1 MTPSPEHSAQDHGP
15 GGWLILAFAI
25 ACGVT
30 VANLYY
36 AQPLVGT
43 IAESF
48 GLDLSGAGVMLTM
61 VMFGYVLGLLFLA
74 PLGDLVEN
82 KTLILVTLGALI
94 ASLLVAAVSSTA
106 PVFIASTLLVGLT
119 AVGTQMILPMVAHLA
134 PAQRRGQIV
143 GTVMSGLLFG
153 ILLARPVATMVAGSF
168 GWRAVFLMSA
178 VLMCG
183 VLVLMMIALP
193 RRKPEH
199 SLTYIRLIHSLGN
212 LAVTTPVLRQRG
224 AYQFLLFGTFSMFWT
239 SMPLVLEQP
248 PFSFGYVAM
257 SAFLLSGAGGA
268 LIAPVAGRLADH
280 GRSNLVTVL
289 AMSVVLLS
297 FALTW
302 VAGHTSGAL
311 PIVIFVIAGIL
322 IDAGT
327 QANFVAGQRAI
338 YALPAQAR
346 SRLNALYLSSAF
358 LGGTIGAALSGFA
371 VAHGGTTTIA
381 LIGMGAAL
389 LALALFGLE
398 VARRK
403 KPSNA

>member
-1 MTPSPEHSAQDHGP
+1 MPSPAEHPAHDQGP

-25 ACGVT
+25 ACGLT

-48 GLDLSGAGVMLTM
+48 GLDVSSAGVMMTM
-61 VMFGYVLGLLFLA
+61 VMLGYVLGLLFLA

-82 KTLILVTLGALI
+82 KKLILITLGALI
-94 ASLLVAAVSSTA
+94 VSLLIAAASPNAMAFVASS
-106 PVFIASTLLVGLT
+106 LLVGLT
-119 AVGTQMILPMVAHLA
+119 AVGTQMIVPVVAHLA
-134 PAQRRGQIV
+134 PERRRGQIV

-199 SLTYIRLIHSLGN
+199 SLNYLRLIHSLGN
-212 LAVTTPVLRQRG
+212 LAMTTRVLQRRG

-239 SMPLVLEQP
+239 AMPLVLEQP
-248 PFSFGYVAM
+248 PFSLGYIAM
-257 SAFLLSGAGGA
+257 SAFLLSGASGA
-268 LIAPVAGRLADH
+268 FVAPFAGRMADH
-280 GRSNLVTVL
+280 GRGNVVTAL
-289 AMSVVLLS
+289 AMTLVWVS

-302 VAGHTSGAL
+302 IGGHSSGVLA
-311 PIVIFVIAGIL
+311 ITIFVIAGIL

-327 QANFVAGQRAI
+327 QANFVTGQRAI
-338 YALPAQAR
+338 YALPAHAR
-346 SRLNALYLSSAF
+346 SRLNALYLSAAF
-358 LGGTIGAALSGFA
+358 LGGTIGAAVSGFA
-371 VAHGGTTTIA
+371 VAQGGTTAIA

-389 LALALFGLE
+389 LALILLGLE
-398 VARRK
+398 TAVSRREK
-403 KPSNA
+403 AT